1 MQILT
6 NKLKE
11 YGTTNPK
18 KVQSRQE
25 VLDNAK
31 NLYATRNDIIN
42 ALDQGIFFTQKS
54 NIADKQI
61 NMPALEEKQT
71 KKEIPDWVLINKF
84 NFDKIKKEVDDA
96 VNNKRGPK
104 RSGKKISYFH
114 LQNFLQDIINGEFN
128 NAEESTKI
136 LFRKHLQ

>member
-54 NIADKQI
+54 NIADEQI
-61 NMPALEEKQT
+61 NMPALEEQQT

-104 RSGKKISYFH
+104 RSGKK
-114 LQNFLQDIINGEFN
+114 NIIFSFTE
-128 NAEESTKI
+128 
-136 LFRKHLQ
+136 LFTRYN

>member
-54 NIADKQI
+54 NIADEQI
-61 NMPALEEKQT
+61 NMPALEEQQT